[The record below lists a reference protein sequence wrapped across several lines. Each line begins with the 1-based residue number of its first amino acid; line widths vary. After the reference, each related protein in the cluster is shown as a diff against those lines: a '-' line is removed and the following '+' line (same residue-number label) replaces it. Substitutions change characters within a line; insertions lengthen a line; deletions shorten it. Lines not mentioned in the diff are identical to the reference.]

1 MLSAWHFIKTMRTEL
16 ELIQQL
22 VMKYESSFCAAN
34 GTGSR
39 RSSTHDFGFNTWNT
53 HTAYIHQPLSCSDKK
68 KQGHLDGSLNYI
80 IDKY

>member
-1 MLSAWHFIKTMRTEL
+1 MLSTWHFIKTMRTEL

-53 HTAYIHQPLSCSDKK
+53 HTAYTIHTPATQLLRQEETRSPRRQLE
-68 KQGHLDGSLNYI
+68 LY
-80 IDKY
+80 Y

>member
-1 MLSAWHFIKTMRTEL
+1 MLSTWHFIKTMRTEL

-53 HTAYIHQPLSCSDKK
+53 AHTAYTIHTPAAQTRRNKVRSTAA
-68 KQGHLDGSLNYI
+68 
-80 IDKY
+80 